1 MTTVRQAVDR
11 EEARAEE
18 PRQVVVSETARDE
31 AVSKCK
37 EAPAT
42 PNGPRRA
49 LDGILMSSELAY
61 DEDDVFDHQLP
72 RRIQVHSTV
81 HFTPVAVA
89 RCAAR
94 LLAPRPG
101 MRVLDVGS
109 GPGKFCVVAAREV
122 PEATFV
128 GVELRRHLVHMAR
141 KLASRM
147 DVQNVSFI
155 HANAMDVD
163 WSTFDAF
170 YFYNPFAEQL
180 HDDAFVLDRSLS
192 FEPSKFVE
200 YVAAA
205 RQRLAAAAIGTRV
218 VTYHSFG
225 APTPQGYD
233 LVESHTIGTDQLE
246 LWIKTRH
253 ICNVER
259 DPTS

>member
-1 MTTVRQAVDR
+1 MTAARQPVDP
-11 EEARAEE
+11 EEGL
-18 PRQVVVSETARDE
+18 P
-31 AVSKCK
+31 
-37 EAPAT
+37 
-42 PNGPRRA
+42 
-49 LDGILMSSELAY
+49 

-72 RRIQVHSTV
+72 RRIQVQSTV

-109 GPGKFCVVAAREV
+109 GPGKFCVVAACEV

-128 GVELRRHLVHMAR
+128 GVELRPHLVRMAR
-141 KLASRM
+141 KLASRVG
-147 DVQNVSFI
+147 VQNVSFV
-155 HANAMDVD
+155 HADAMDVD
-163 WSTFDAF
+163 WSAFDAF

-180 HDDAFVLDRSLS
+180 YDDAFLLDRSLS
-192 FEPSKFVE
+192 FAPSNFDE
-200 YVAAA
+200 YVLGT
-205 RQRLAAAAIGTRV
+205 RGRLAAASVGTRV

-225 APTPQGYD
+225 APAPDGYD
-233 LVESHTIGTDQLE
+233 FVESHPIGTDQLE

-259 DPTS
+259 EPIL

>member
-1 MTTVRQAVDR
+1 MTARQAVDR
-11 EEARAEE
+11 EEARADE
-18 PRQVVVSETARDE
+18 PRQVVVSGGARGV

-37 EAPAT
+37 KAMAT
-42 PNGPRRA
+42 ADGPRRA
-49 LDGILMSSELAY
+49 LGGTTMSSELAH
-61 DEDDVFDHQLP
+61 DEDDVFDHQFP
-72 RRIQVHSTV
+72 RRIQVHSSV
-81 HFTPVAVA
+81 HLTPVAVA

-128 GVELRRHLVHMAR
+128 GVELRPHLVHMAR
-141 KLASRM
+141 KLASR
-147 DVQNVSFI
+147 VGVRNVSFV

-163 WSTFDAF
+163 WSAFDAF
-170 YFYNPFAEQL
+170 YLYNPFAEQL
-180 HDDAFVLDRSLS
+180 HDDAFLLDRSLS

-233 LVESHTIGTDQLE
+233 LVESHAIGTDQLE

-253 ICNVER
+253 ICNVEGE
-259 DPTS
+259 PTL